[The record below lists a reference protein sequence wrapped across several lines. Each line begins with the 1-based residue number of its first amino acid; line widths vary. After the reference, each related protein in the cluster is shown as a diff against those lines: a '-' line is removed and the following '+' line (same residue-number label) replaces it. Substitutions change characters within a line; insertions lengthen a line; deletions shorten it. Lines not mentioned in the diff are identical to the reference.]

1 MGPYAH
7 PSLSGYSEILC
18 SDIYLPKEIMRN
30 SGAAGVLF
38 LLLPPHDLSDPD
50 YVHNTYAFE
59 WEV

>member
-1 MGPYAH
+1 
-7 PSLSGYSEILC
+7 
-18 SDIYLPKEIMRN
+18 MRN
-30 SGAAGVLF
+30 SGAAGVLV